1 MTLRAHLLAKPVFLA
16 LVAASALACE
26 PGAPKT
32 DSQTNWLRSCQID
45 AQCEDDLACFCG
57 VCTRPCEQGESC
69 SGLDGSECVPSS
81 DSGTVAVCGGEPSTS
96 AGLCLPRCED
106 GSCAPG
112 QMCVSGVCS
121 PVPSTNARVAVDLST
136 RYQALIGLGATVG
149 YAEDDIVN
157 HPQKAAFYDA
167 MFGELGID
175 LLRLRV
181 RNAAGAGM
189 LEPASEILAEAEQS
203 LGRLPTLLVSSWSPP
218 ATLKLSGATNCQGN
232 ADTCTLSRT
241 SSGEFDYA
249 GFADYWRTSLDDYA
263 TAGIFP
269 DYIGIQNNPDWVP
282 AASEVGEACKF
293 LPVEGT
299 ATATVNGVEVEIEYP
314 GFAEALEAVQGAMVG
329 LASPPQI
336 MAPEVSGASVVADY
350 AAALDLSRV
359 DAIAHHLYGTD
370 PATLNVAAFED
381 LNALGAGYDLPLF
394 QTEMQADGFGTAVLL
409 HHTLAIEGA
418 AVYVQTALASAASG
432 PYANPKALFGYEADS
447 FTRQEPY
454 YAFRH
459 YALDTEPGFVRV
471 GALSTAP
478 DLLASA
484 WLSPDESALTLVLV
498 NSGRGTLDVELDL
511 GSASGGTSTV
521 TRTVFDGIERS
532 AELGSL
538 SEANVVEVP
547 SRAVVTIAIRN

>member
-1 MTLRAHLLAKPVFLA
+1 VTLRAHLSAKPLFLA
-16 LVAASALACE
+16 LLVAGLLGCE

-45 AQCEDDLACFCG
+45 SQCDDDLACFCG
-57 VCTRPCEQGESC
+57 VCTRPCEAGETC
-69 SGLDGSECVPSS
+69 SGLEGSECVPSS
-81 DSGTVAVCGGEPSTS
+81 DSGTVAICGGEPSTS

-121 PVPSTNARVAVDLST
+121 PVPSANARVAVDLSMRHQT
-136 RYQALIGLGATVG
+136 LIGLGATVG

-181 RNAAGAGM
+181 RNAAGVGM
-189 LEPASEILAEAEQS
+189 LGAASEILAEAEQG
-203 LGRLPTLLVSSWSPP
+203 LGRVPTLLISSWSPP
-218 ATLKLSGATNCQGN
+218 ATLKQSGATNCQGN
-232 ADTCTLSRT
+232 PDTCTLSRT
-241 SSGEFDYA
+241 PGGEFDYA

-263 TAGIFP
+263 SAGIFP

-282 AASEVGEACKF
+282 SASEVGEACKF

-299 ATATVNGVEVEIEYP
+299 ASVTVNGVEVDVEYP
-314 GFAEALEAVQGAMVG
+314 GFAEALAAVRGAFVG

-336 MAPEVSGASVVADY
+336 MAPEVSGASVAADY
-350 AAALDLSRV
+350 AAGLDLSNV
-359 DAIAHHLYGTD
+359 DALAHHLYGTD
-370 PATLNVAAFED
+370 PATLDVAAFEE

-409 HHTLAIEGA
+409 HYTLAVEGA
-418 AVYVQTALASAASG
+418 AVYVQGALASAASG
-432 PYANPKALFGYEADS
+432 PYANPKALFGYEVDS

-454 YAFRH
+454 YALRH
-459 YALDTEPGFVRV
+459 YSLDTEPGFVRV
-471 GALSTAP
+471 DAVSTAP

-484 WLSPDESALTLVLV
+484 WLSPDESALTIVLV
-498 NSGRGTLDVELDL
+498 NSGRGTLNVELDL
-511 GSASGGTSTV
+511 GSASGGATTV
-521 TRTVFDGIERS
+521 RRTVFDGVERS

-547 SRAVVTIAIRN
+547 SRAIVTIAVRN